1 MATQSESKKASPERY
16 RIPREAAW
24 ANAWKLAAGMGVLGV
39 ALSAVA
45 YSGDPHRFAFSW
57 LFAFIAFLAIALGC
71 MFFVIVQHLSGASWS
86 VSTRRVPELFASG
99 LPLFA
104 LLFVPVWVSIDEL
117 YPWAHHHAPE
127 AEATHGEGHGAQGR
141 EAEGHSR
148 GESLLGAS
156 LARAQDHAAHG
167 DAHGEA
173 GGHGAGHA
181 AHSPQHALHEATINA
196 KLAYLNSG
204 FFTIRAVVY
213 FAIWTL
219 LSLFFVR
226 TSLAQDSKRDFA
238 STKSMQ
244 SWSPVATALFAL
256 TLTFAAFDWMM
267 SLEPA
272 WYSTIF
278 GVQYFAVA
286 AVSSLATIIATT
298 YALKNAGILGEA
310 IQTEHYHDLGK
321 LMFGF
326 LVFWAYIS
334 FSQFMLIWYASIP
347 EETTYYHMRWNGG
360 WQTFSLALALTHFVV
375 PFFFLMSRN
384 IKRRVPLL
392 AFGAAWLLVNHVL
405 ECFWLVMPYAN
416 EGGGFDAHWMDIASV
431 LAVGGVYLAFVLFRM
446 TQVPLI
452 PVGDPRLER
461 ALRHEVV

>member
-1 MATQSESKKASPERY
+1 MASQSESKKASPERY
-16 RIPREAAW
+16 RIPREAGW
-24 ANAWKLAAGMGVLGV
+24 SNAWKLAAGMGGLGLI
-39 ALSAVA
+39 LSGVA

-57 LFAFIAFLAIALGC
+57 LFAFMTFLAVALGC
-71 MFFVIVQHLSGASWS
+71 LFFVIVQHLSGASWS
-86 VSTRRVPELFASG
+86 VSARRVPEIFASG

-104 LLFVPVWVSIDEL
+104 LLFVPIWASIDEL
-117 YPWAHHHAPE
+117 YPWAHHHAPPQE
-127 AEATHGEGHGAQGR
+127 AHEERGATGHGAQ
-141 EAEGHSR
+141 HSR

-156 LARAQDHAAHG
+156 VAHAQDHVGAHG
-167 DAHGEA
+167 DDSHDV
-173 GGHGAGHA
+173 GHA
-181 AHSPQHALHEATINA
+181 EHTPQHALHEETINA
-196 KLAYLNSG
+196 KLAYLNTG
-204 FFTIRAVVY
+204 FFTGRAVAY
-213 FAIWTL
+213 FVIWTL

-226 TSLAQDSKRDFA
+226 TSLAQDTKRDLA

-244 SWSPVATALFAL
+244 SWSPVATFLFAIS
-256 TLTFAAFDWMM
+256 LTFAAFDWMM

-298 YALKNAGILGEA
+298 YALKNAGIIGEA

-347 EETTYYHMRWNGG
+347 EETTYYHLRWNEG

-384 IKRRVPLL
+384 IKRRIPLL

-405 ECFWLVMPYAN
+405 ECFWLIMPYAS
-416 EGGGFDAHWMDIASV
+416 EGGGLDVHWMDIASV
-431 LAVGGVYLAFVLFRM
+431 LAVGGIYLAFVFFRM
-446 TQVPLI
+446 TQVPLV

-461 ALRHEVV
+461 ALHHEVV